1 MYIYLSKFLGP
12 GVYYVISL
20 SAGLEWIELCRR
32 RRRLYTARTL
42 VHKKENNTLQA
53 INWYRLL
60 SIAAFTSLSTWK
72 DSNDLIKD
80 KPLL

>member
-1 MYIYLSKFLGP
+1 MAIYSRECAA
-12 GVYYVISL
+12 V
-20 SAGLEWIELCRR
+20 
-32 RRRLYTARTL
+32 RLYI
-42 VHKKENNTLQA
+42 VKKENNTLQA